1 MGLKYRKTAQIQI
14 NTKRKYT
21 KRRMGTIGRTIG
33 VYVCG
38 EADQEVKIDRER
50 ERKRVPEWVF
60 GGLEKGAYA
69 HINRL
74 NREVGW

>member
-50 ERKRVPEWVF
+50 EREKEGAGVGVWRIGK
-60 GGLEKGAYA
+60 GGICT
-69 HINRL
+69 H
-74 NREVGW
+74 